1 MNGVRVTVPA
11 SSANLGPGFD
21 CLALA
26 LDLHLGL
33 VARPIGDDLVI
44 EIAGEGA
51 GQLPHDE
58 TNLIF
63 QALRAVY
70 HEHGRQASGLHLTVA
85 NQIPVKSG
93 LGSSSAALVAGALA
107 AFGLLSVDPEPG
119 FVLQLARRLE
129 GHADN
134 AAASL
139 LGGLVAVGPAEGQID
154 WLTLPLEPVK
164 LVVVLPEVELSTRAM
179 RGVLP
184 ATVEHAAATRNV
196 ARVPFLL
203 EALRRGDLSLLGR
216 AAPDELHEPH
226 RLSRIPGA
234 AKARQAGLAAG
245 AAAVV
250 LSGAG
255 PALMAFVDDELIDEV
270 ARAMQ
275 STFEAVGVSAR
286 VLHLRPEF
294 RGATL
299 SMLD

>member
-26 LDLHLGL
+26 LDLHLEL

-51 GQLPHDE
+51 GQLPHDGN
-58 TNLIF
+58 NLIY

-70 HEHGRQASGLHLTVA
+70 QEEGSQAPGLRLTVA

-139 LGGLVAVGPAEGQID
+139 LGGLVAIGPAQGQIE
-154 WLTLPLEPVK
+154 WLKLPMEPAK
-164 LVVVLPEVELSTRAM
+164 LVVVLPQVELSTRAM
-179 RGVLP
+179 RDALP
-184 ATVEHAAATRNV
+184 TAVEHASATRNL
-196 ARVPFLL
+196 ARVPFLI

-216 AAPDELHEPH
+216 AARDEIHEPH
-226 RLSRIPGA
+226 RLGLIPGA
-234 AKARQAGLAAG
+234 DEARQAGLAAG

-275 STFEAVGVSAR
+275 SAFEAAGVSAR

-294 RGATL
+294 RGATV